1 MGLYRTLVGLVAI
14 LILVGAGAALAE
26 SPTHFSYQG
35 MILDRDAP
43 FTGNADFRFALVD
56 TNRDVYYWSNDGTL
70 GYPSHP
76 VTVPVEG
83 GIFSVLLGAPPMAP
97 IESIDLA
104 GFRRYQA
111 LRIWVDLGAGEVF
124 LGNLPLSSVL
134 FAQHADYASYSLG
147 SFTADGQIWSKST
160 GFKFPDGTVQSTAA
174 TGGGTGGGT
183 LDDAYDFGG
192 PGAGRFITADSGSVM
207 IMNNGLFAE
216 GNSYF
221 GNYVGIGNLL
231 ASAPLHVS
239 GNNWDLAATYG
250 DVMVGTTDHS
260 LRIGV
265 ATDGL
270 GAGTARIR
278 SVGGTSQL
286 YLGANV
292 HDVVKVD
299 TVGFHVS
306 RGPFQVHDDGQ
317 VVIAGD
323 FGSGQYNAAL
333 KAANENAAGI
343 GVWAEA
349 NGTDAAF
356 VAKQSGAGPIMKGF
370 QGATE
375 TFRVDA
381 DGRVQGNY
389 LQVDDGNFQVDGDG
403 QTRVVGNFGSGQY
416 GAALRAENTNSAGI
430 ALWANAA
437 GSDATVVIE
446 QDGTGDLVRG
456 FDSGVLKF
464 QVKNNGEVSTP
475 AVTITGGADLS
486 EPFTMSEMLQKVEP
500 GSVLVIDPENP
511 GNLMLSDQAYDP
523 RVAGIA
529 SGAGGVQPGL
539 VLSQD
544 GVLEGDQHVALS
556 GRVFVRASTVNGSIR
571 PGDMITTSTT
581 PGVGMRATDRD
592 RSYGA
597 VVGKAM
603 TSLESGEGLVLVL
616 VGLQ

>member
-1 MGLYRTLVGLVAI
+1 
-14 LILVGAGAALAE
+14 
-26 SPTHFSYQG
+26 
-35 MILDRDAP
+35 
-43 FTGNADFRFALVD
+43 
-56 TNRDVYYWSNDGTL
+56 
-70 GYPSHP
+70 
-76 VTVPVEG
+76 
-83 GIFSVLLGAPPMAP
+83 MAP
-97 IESIDLA
+97 IESMDLE
-104 GFRRYQA
+104 GFVRHQA

-134 FAQHADYASYSLG
+134 FAQHADYALQSL
-147 SFTADGQIWSKST
+147 STFTADGQIWSRST

-250 DVMVGTTDHS
+250 DVLVGTTDYG
-260 LRIGV
+260 LRVGM

-278 SVGGTSQL
+278 AVGGTNRL

-323 FGSGQYNAAL
+323 FGSGQY
-333 KAANENAAGI
+333 
-343 GVWAEA
+343 
-349 NGTDAAF
+349 
-356 VAKQSGAGPIMKGF
+356 
-370 QGATE
+370 
-375 TFRVDA
+375 
-381 DGRVQGNY
+381 
-389 LQVDDGNFQVDGDG
+389 
-403 QTRVVGNFGSGQY
+403 

-430 ALWANAA
+430 ALWANAG

-486 EPFTMSEMLQKVEP
+486 EPFAMSEMLQKVEP
-500 GSVLVIDPENP
+500 GSVLVIDPGNP
-511 GNLMLSDQAYDP
+511 GSLMLSDQAYDP

-539 VLSQD
+539 VLRQD
-544 GVLEGDQHVALS
+544 G
-556 GRVFVRASTVNGSIR
+556 
-571 PGDMITTSTT
+571 
-581 PGVGMRATDRD
+581 
-592 RSYGA
+592 
-597 VVGKAM
+597 
-603 TSLESGEGLVLVL
+603 VLVL